1 MENVDVAVV
10 GAGPVGLW
18 LAAELRLGGA
28 SVAVLEKRLERT
40 QYSRALTLHARTL
53 EVFAMRGI
61 VDAWLTDGVK
71 IPTGHYAMLSSRLD
85 LTALD
90 TDYPFALFL
99 PQVRTEELLEQ
110 RASSLG
116 ADIRRGVEAEA
127 VQADSDGVTVT
138 GSDDL
143 ELRAK
148 YVVGCDGRRSIVRE
162 TAGIGY
168 TGTDDWVMSTV
179 GDVVLDMPEP
189 PNALTMHT
197 ETGSFY
203 MVRIDPR
210 RHRLI
215 GIEHVTDAPV
225 ARTPIDFDGFR
236 ALIVKITGQDF
247 SMTEPS
253 WLARAGSATF
263 QANRYREGRLLLAG
277 DAGHVHFPMGG
288 QGLNL
293 GVQDAMNLGWKLA
306 RVVTDRSPDSLLDSY
321 GAERQPVG
329 QLVIDD
335 TLAQTGIVGLG
346 GREGRAVRE
355 MMTVALASNPSLNRQ
370 LAVAVSGLGVEYPS
384 TDGDHRLVGT
394 RAPNVA
400 LDDGTALFDHLG
412 QAAFVLIGPNAKTA
426 TVDVEAQVVSAGFLR
441 EDWAD
446 VGAALVRPDGHVAW
460 AADALGG

>member
-1 MENVDVAVV
+1 VENVDVAVV

-28 SVAVLEKRLERT
+28 SVVVLEKRLRRT
-40 QYSRALTLHARTL
+40 EYSRALTLHARTL

-61 VDAWLTDGVK
+61 VDAWLADGVK

-85 LTALD
+85 LTILD

-116 ADIRRGVEAEA
+116 ADIRRGVEAQA
-127 VQADSDGVTVT
+127 VQANSDGVTVS
-138 GSDDL
+138 GSEDL
-143 ELRAK
+143 ELQAK
-148 YVVGCDGRRSIVRE
+148 YVVGCDGRRNIVRE

-197 ETGSFY
+197 KTGSFY

-215 GIEHVTDAPV
+215 GIEHVTDEPV

-236 ALIVKITGQDF
+236 ALIVKITGRDF
-247 SMTEPS
+247 SMTEPT

-263 QANRYREGRLLLAG
+263 QADRYREGRLLVAG
-277 DAGHVHFPMGG
+277 DAAHVHFPMGG
-288 QGLNL
+288 QGMNL

-306 RVVTDRSPDSLLDSY
+306 RVLTGRSPDSLLDSY
-321 GAERQPVG
+321 GGERQPVG

-355 MMTVALASNPSLNRQ
+355 MMAAALASNPSLNRQ
-370 LAVAVSGLGVEYPS
+370 LAVAVSGVGVRYPAA
-384 TDGDHRLVGT
+384 DGNHRLVGT

-400 LDDGTALFDHLG
+400 LDDGTALFDHLA
-412 QAAFVLIGPNAKTA
+412 QASFVLVGPDAKTA
-426 TVDVEAQVVSAGFLR
+426 AVDVEARVVSAGFLHDR
-441 EDWAD
+441 WAD

-460 AADALGG
+460 AASALGG